1 MCRNISYVKDVLF
14 TQGHYELK
22 RHSGFKILAIV
33 QPLSRPFLIRAR
45 SPFVQFLCSP
55 DLRLISQWRRLAPQN
70 ALQLRRSAKVSVF
83 ARDSSRH
90 AQMANRGH
98 LATHFSNHL
107 YRWKT

>member
-1 MCRNISYVKDVLF
+1 MSSTSFQELKLPHMCRNISDVKDVLF

-45 SPFVQFLCSP
+45 SPFVQFRCSP

-70 ALQLRRSAKVSVF
+70 ALQLRRLCRSVGV
-83 ARDSSRH
+83 R
-90 AQMANRGH
+90 
-98 LATHFSNHL
+98 
-107 YRWKT
+107 